1 MKSNLEELMKEINA
15 VGRNINQGVRHV
27 NFLEDNGI
35 SYTPSIERFNHK
47 LLAYTAAQIR
57 VEKLLKQVLKGTIG

>member
-35 SYTPSIERFNHK
+35 SYTPSIERFNHEIIGYI
-47 LLAYTAAQIR
+47 ANQIKT
-57 VEKLLKQVLKGTIG
+57 EALLKQILKD

>member
-15 VGRNINQGVRHV
+15 VGRNINQGVRYV
-27 NFLEDNGI
+27 NLLEDNGGTY
-35 SYTPSIERFNHK
+35 SPSIERFNHK

-57 VEKLLKQVLKGTIG
+57 VEKLLKQVLKGN